1 MAILDI
7 LNSPNLISC
16 KILDAEIDKLTFLM
30 NPNWFHVKS
39 QNLTWYHTSTE
50 IVILTFLMF
59 WMNQNWFHIKKNQ
72 NLTWNHALHAKRD
85 VRNGLIRGSSPS
97 SYKSCGACRRR
108 SAALYRKRGNSAL
121 QCSSHTRPRIKPECL
136 TIFRVKIVV
145 LTEK

>member
-59 WMNQNWFHIKKNQ
+59 WMNQKWFQLKNHNLTWNHTSTEIVILTFLMFWMNQNWFHIKK
-72 NLTWNHALHAKRD
+72 K
-85 VRNGLIRGSSPS
+85 SK
-97 SYKSCGACRRR
+97 SYVKSCSPCKKGCTERLNTRLESVKLQKLRR
-108 SAALYRKRGNSAL
+108 
-121 QCSSHTRPRIKPECL
+121 
-136 TIFRVKIVV
+136 V
-145 LTEK
+145 